1 MQLNVVFDNDIM
13 SSLGE
18 YDIISNGTFRAI
30 IPATEGKYVNLNAL
44 ENIDMD
50 KHYWTQGYND
60 MVTFT
65 DSEMQF
71 LASGSMSVS
80 MFRYTFFTIYNKD
93 LFNDYQLLDL
103 YETVKQGAWTLDY
116 TKHFYILINMK

>member
-1 MQLNVVFDNDIM
+1 M